1 MGWGGWGL
9 VRDNNY
15 YDGRPSACHARA
27 RSGQAKFNINSA
39 MRINNPP
46 PTIRA
51 DVHSH
56 NVVIVVRRFSSASTA
71 HTNGYIYTSTHDG
84 GAGRTSL
91 ILIPTRSHCVLEPRT
106 RARAHIHFRLTLPRA
121 WRASGSAPLARI
133 RDLLRC
139 VCRQTDRPAGDRL

>member
-106 RARAHIHFRLTLPRA
+106 RARAHIHFRLMR
-121 WRASGSAPLARI
+121 
-133 RDLLRC
+133 LLHGFGICCGVC
-139 VCRQTDRPAGDRL
+139 VDKRTDRPAIACEYW